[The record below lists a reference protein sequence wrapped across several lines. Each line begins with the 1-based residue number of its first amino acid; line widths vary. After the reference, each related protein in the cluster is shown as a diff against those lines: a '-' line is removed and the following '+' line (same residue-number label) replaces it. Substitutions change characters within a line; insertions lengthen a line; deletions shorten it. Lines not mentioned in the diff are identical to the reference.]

1 MILQNFLTAAVPR
14 VRAVNDL
21 AVSLSNWD
29 GIKNLQEEHRSL
41 MRRCLSAFAG
51 NYVFCFFLSI
61 LQLWKVFSDS
71 RHVIR
76 ILNRLDKCPPE
87 RERFLLPD
95 CDGLL
100 HGDVLAELNLAVV
113 LSTHKICPFLLDVEG
128 NHSTFSYFFHF
139 GHPQRLKAWP
149 QILSVGASVAW
160 SRNVMGMRSQ
170 ILLQSCRQNFSKCPP
185 SDWGI
190 AFRVK

>member
-1 MILQNFLTAAVPR
+1 M
-14 VRAVNDL
+14 RAVNDL

-41 MRRCLSAFAG
+41 MRRCLLAFAG
-51 NYVFCFFLSI
+51 NYVFSFFLNI

-71 RHVIR
+71 RQVIR
-76 ILNRLDKCPPE
+76 ILNRLDECPPE
-87 RERFLLPD
+87 RERGSFCRIVMEFCMVMFWQSSIWLYWFA
-95 CDGLL
+95 G
-100 HGDVLAELNLAVV
+100 LAVV
-113 LSTHKICPFLLDVEG
+113 LTHKICPFLLDVEG

-139 GHPQRLKAWP
+139 GHSPQRLKAWP
-149 QILSVGASVAW
+149 QILSVAASVAW
-160 SRNVMGMRSQ
+160 SWNVMGMRSQ

-190 AFRVK
+190 AFR